1 MTLCTIH
8 LYLLSL
14 DFKTV
19 YPLVVSKY
27 PSTYMYPSLLHN
39 MAPLC
44 MNTTKK
50 SFGGR
55 YLDPPPSNTTLLNP
69 IIHINTK
76 KKNQYQNISATEYI
90 IIRASSLQNVMQNIK
105 PCPAPL
111 LNPRTN
117 PPPPP
122 PPPFYFILFF
132 CFFKNLLRVK
142 INILSS
148 VYPEINFPAESVMK
162 IKNLS

>member
-27 PSTYMYPSLLHN
+27 PSTYMYPSLLHK
-39 MAPLC
+39 MAPFC

-50 SFGGR
+50 SSGGR
-55 YLDPPPSNTTLLNP
+55 HLDPPPPSNTTLLNP

-76 KKNQYQNISATEYI
+76 INQHLNISATKYI

-117 PPPPP
+117 TPPH
-122 PPPFYFILFF
+122 FILFHF
-132 CFFKNLLRVK
+132 IIILFFFFAFSK
-142 INILSS
+142 ICCDW
-148 VYPEINFPAESVMK
+148 K
-162 IKNLS
+162 

>member
-27 PSTYMYPSLLHN
+27 PSTYMYPSLLHK
-39 MAPLC
+39 MAPFC

-50 SFGGR
+50 SSGGR
-55 YLDPPPSNTTLLNP
+55 HLDPPPFKHNSFKSYYTHKYL
-69 IIHINTK
+69 
-76 KKNQYQNISATEYI
+76 KNQYQNISATKYI

-111 LNPRTN
+111 LNPRTT
-117 PPPPP
+117 PP
-122 PPPFYFILFF
+122 PPPFHFILFYF
-132 CFFKNLLRVK
+132 IIIFFFAFSKNCCGWK
-142 INILSS
+142 
-148 VYPEINFPAESVMK
+148 
-162 IKNLS
+162 